1 MRTVK
6 DILLTKGNNVV
17 TIDRKQS
24 VYDAILLMDTH
35 RIGSLVVTDN
45 DELAGVITERDYA
58 CKVIIKGR
66 QSKTTNIEVIM
77 SKKLVVARPET
88 TINECMALM
97 TSKHI
102 RHLPVLDDG
111 KLVGLISIGDVVKEV
126 IDEQSFMI
134 EQLESYIH
142 S

>member
-6 DILLTKGNNVV
+6 DILVTKGSNVV
-17 TIDRKQS
+17 TIDHKQT

-35 RIGSLVVTDN
+35 HIGCLVVTDE
-45 DELAGVITERDYA
+45 DELVGVITERDYA
-58 CKVIIKGR
+58 CKVIVKGR
-66 QSKTTNIEVIM
+66 QSKTTTIDEIM
-77 SKKLVVARPET
+77 TDQLVVAKPET

-97 TSKHI
+97 TNKRI
-102 RHLPVLDDG
+102 RHLPVMDEG

-126 IDEQSFMI
+126 IDEQNFVI
-134 EQLESYIH
+134 EQLELYIH

>member
-6 DILLTKGNNVV
+6 DILITKGNNVI
-17 TIDRKQS
+17 TIDQGES
-24 VYDAILLMDTH
+24 VYDAILLMDNH
-35 RIGSLVVTDN
+35 HIGSLVVTAN
-45 DELAGVITERDYA
+45 GQLAGVVTERDYA
-58 CKVIIKGR
+58 CKVIVKGR
-66 QSKTTNIEVIM
+66 KSKSTLISEIM
-77 SKKLVVARPET
+77 SDKLVVARPET

-97 TSKHI
+97 TNKRI
-102 RHLPVLDDG
+102 RHLPILEGG

-126 IDEQSFMI
+126 IDEQNFVI

>member
-6 DILLTKGNNVV
+6 DILVTKGSNVV

-35 RIGSLVVTDN
+35 HIGSLVVTDQG
-45 DELAGVITERDYA
+45 ELTGVITERDYA
-58 CKVIIKGR
+58 CKVIIKGK
-66 QSKTTNIEVIM
+66 QSKTTKIEEIM
-77 SKKLVVARPET
+77 SEKLVVARLET

-97 TSKHI
+97 TSKRI

-126 IDEQSFMI
+126 IDEQNVMI

>member
-6 DILLTKGNNVV
+6 DILVTKGGNVV

-35 RIGSLVVTDN
+35 NIGSLVVTDN
-45 DELAGVITERDYA
+45 GELVGVISERDYA
-58 CKVIIKGR
+58 CKVIIKGK
-66 QSKTTNIEVIM
+66 QSKTTNVDEIM
-77 SKKLVVARPET
+77 SGKVVVARPET

-97 TSKHI
+97 TGKHI

-126 IDEQSFMI
+126 IDEQSFVI

>member
-6 DILLTKGNNVV
+6 DILVTKGDNVV

-35 RIGSLVVTDN
+35 HIGSLVVTDN
-45 DELAGVITERDYA
+45 GELVGVISERDYA
-58 CKVIIKGR
+58 CKVIIKGK
-66 QSKTTNIEVIM
+66 QSKTTNVDEIM
-77 SKKLVVARPET
+77 SGKVVVARPET

-97 TSKHI
+97 TGKHI

-126 IDEQSFMI
+126 IDEQSFVI

>member
-6 DILLTKGNNVV
+6 DILVTKGDNVV

-35 RIGSLVVTDN
+35 HIGSLVVTDN
-45 DELAGVITERDYA
+45 GELVGVITERDYA
-58 CKVIIKGR
+58 CKVIIKGK
-66 QSKTTNIEVIM
+66 QSKTTNVDEIM
-77 SKKLVVARPET
+77 SGKVVVARPET

-97 TSKHI
+97 TGKHI

-126 IDEQSFMI
+126 IDEQSFVI

>member
-6 DILLTKGNNVV
+6 DILVTKGSNVI
-17 TIDRKQS
+17 TIDRKQT

-35 RIGSLVVTDN
+35 HIGSLVVTDQG
-45 DELAGVITERDYA
+45 ELAGVITERDYA
-58 CKVIIKGR
+58 CKIIVKGK
-66 QSKTTNIEVIM
+66 QSKTTNVEEIM
-77 SKKLVVARPET
+77 SENLVVARPAT
-88 TINECMALM
+88 TMNECMALM
-97 TSKHI
+97 TDKRI
-102 RHLPVLDDG
+102 RHLPVLEDG

-126 IDEQSFMI
+126 IDEQNFMI

>member
-6 DILLTKGNNVV
+6 DILVTKGDKVV

-35 RIGSLVVTDN
+35 HIGSLVVTDN
-45 DELAGVITERDYA
+45 GELVGVISERDYA
-58 CKVIIKGR
+58 CKVIIKGK
-66 QSKTTNIEVIM
+66 QSKTTNVDEIM
-77 SKKLVVARPET
+77 SGKVVVARPET

-97 TSKHI
+97 TGKHI

-126 IDEQSFMI
+126 IDEQSFVI

>member
-6 DILLTKGNNVV
+6 DILVTKGDNVV
-17 TIDRKQS
+17 TIDHKQS

-35 RIGSLVVTDN
+35 HIGSLVVTDN
-45 DELAGVITERDYA
+45 GELVGVITERDYA
-58 CKVIIKGR
+58 CKVIIKGK
-66 QSKTTNIEVIM
+66 QSKTTNVDEIM
-77 SKKLVVARPET
+77 SGKVVVARPET

-97 TSKHI
+97 TGKHI

-126 IDEQSFMI
+126 IDEQSFVI